1 MISNPM
7 LFIGL
12 AVVFSILALMI
23 CDTLNKKFKNEKIK
37 KEEEKQKST
46 QEAKKDDVETKVKS
60 TPPTNYLDLLQIL
73 NMTIEKE
80 LYFAVKLKFQFQ
92 DVKIIDFNKNLE
104 SISAHIMDALSQSYL
119 DDLSYYHNRKW
130 IMEYIV
136 RTVSIY
142 LTDYIKKHPIG

>member
-1 MISNPM
+1 M

>member
-1 MISNPM
+1 MMGNPV

-12 AVVFSILALMI
+12 AVFLSVLILMI
-23 CDTLNKKFKNEKIK
+23 FDLTIKKIK
-37 KEEEKQKST
+37 EIKNK
-46 QEAKKDDVETKVKS
+46 DVEEQTKASGKS
-60 TPPTNYLDLLQIL
+60 KTRNGENVQRVTPSTTYSDLLQVL

-80 LYFAVKLKFQFQ
+80 LYFVVRLKFNLQ

-104 SISAHIMDALSQSYL
+104 SISAHIMEALSESYL
-119 DDLSYYHNRKW
+119 EDLSYYHNKKW

-142 LTDYIKKHPIG
+142 LTEYIKKHPVG

>member
-1 MISNPM
+1 MNNPI

-12 AVVFSILALMI
+12 AVFMSVLALMFFDI
-23 CDTLNKKFKNEKIK
+23 IVKGFKESKLKKVTENEKASQK
-37 KEEEKQKST
+37 NKEGVQ
-46 QEAKKDDVETKVKS
+46 VLRP
-60 TPPTNYLDLLQIL
+60 TPVTSYNDLLDVL
-73 NMTIEKE
+73 NRTIEKE
-80 LYFAVKLKFQFQ
+80 LYFAIKLKFNLQ

-104 SISAHIMDALSQSYL
+104 SISAHVMDALSKSYL

-142 LTDYIKKHPIG
+142 LTDYIKKNPVG